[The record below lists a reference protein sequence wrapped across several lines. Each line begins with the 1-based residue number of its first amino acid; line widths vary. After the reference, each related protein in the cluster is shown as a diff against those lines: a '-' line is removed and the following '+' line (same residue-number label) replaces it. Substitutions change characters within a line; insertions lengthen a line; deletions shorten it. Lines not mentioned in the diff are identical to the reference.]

1 VTDAPAVLIVED
13 NPRNLKLVRDVLNHV
28 GYRTLEAQTAE
39 DGLELARTEHP
50 GLILMDVQLPGMDG
64 LQALEHLR
72 ADPRTADIS
81 VVAVTAFAMKRD
93 RERCLEAGFDG
104 YLEKPIDVRELP
116 RRVAALMPDAGGS
129 EA

>member
-1 VTDAPAVLIVED
+1 MTDTSAVLIVED

-28 GYRTLEAQTAE
+28 GYRTLEAGTAE
-39 DGLELARTEHP
+39 DGLELARTERP

-64 LQALEHLR
+64 LQALEQLR
-72 ADPRTADIS
+72 ADPRIADIR
-81 VVAVTAFAMKRD
+81 VMAVTAFAMKRD

-116 RRVAALMPDAGGS
+116 RRVAELMP
-129 EA
+129 

>member
-1 VTDAPAVLIVED
+1 MTDTSAVLIVED

-28 GYRTLEAQTAE
+28 GYRTLEAGTAE
-39 DGLELARTEHP
+39 DGLELARTERP

-64 LQALEHLR
+64 LQALEQLR
-72 ADPRTADIS
+72 ADPRTADIR
-81 VVAVTAFAMKRD
+81 VMAVTAFAMKRD

-116 RRVAALMPDAGGS
+116 RRVAELMP
-129 EA
+129 

>member
-1 VTDAPAVLIVED
+1 VTDTSAVLIVED

-28 GYRTLEAQTAE
+28 GYRTLEAGTAE
-39 DGLELARTEHP
+39 DGLELARTERP

-64 LQALEHLR
+64 LQALEQLR
-72 ADPRTADIS
+72 ADPRIADIR
-81 VVAVTAFAMKRD
+81 VMAVTAFAMKRD

-116 RRVAALMPDAGGS
+116 RRVAELMP
-129 EA
+129 

>member
-1 VTDAPAVLIVED
+1 VTDTSAVLIVED

-28 GYRTLEAQTAE
+28 GYRTLEAGTAE
-39 DGLELARTEHP
+39 DGLELARTERP

-64 LQALEHLR
+64 LQALEQLR
-72 ADPRTADIS
+72 ADPRTADIR
-81 VVAVTAFAMKRD
+81 VMAVTAFAMRRD

-116 RRVAALMPDAGGS
+116 RRVAELMP
-129 EA
+129 